1 MAAMNNYQ
9 NYFTILCIII
19 WPDGLSKNSTNASQQ
34 EPDNQ
39 KLYVTVQI
47 NKSED
52 KNKIS
57 QD

>member
-1 MAAMNNYQ
+1 MYYYM
-9 NYFTILCIII
+9 TR
-19 WPDGLSKNSTNASQQ
+19 WVVKNSTNASQQ

-39 KLYVTVQI
+39 KLYVTVQM
-47 NKSED
+47 NKSKD

>member
-1 MAAMNNYQ
+1 MTAMNNYQ
-9 NYFTILCIII
+9 NYFTICIII

-39 KLYVTVQI
+39 KLYVTVQM
-47 NKSED
+47 NKSKD

>member
-1 MAAMNNYQ
+1 MYYYM
-9 NYFTILCIII
+9 TR
-19 WPDGLSKNSTNASQQ
+19 WVVKKTSTNASQQ

-39 KLYVTVQI
+39 KVYVTVQM
-47 NKSED
+47 NKSKD